1 MFKKE
6 QIENKI
12 NSPQKPFNCGAFGL
26 IPAAILTTQTLARLK
41 VENKNESRL
50 NENQKRINSLS
61 KKFI

>member
-12 NSPQKPFNCGAFGL
+12 NNFQKPFDCAAFGL
-26 IPAAILTTQTLARLK
+26 IPAAILTTQTLARFK
-41 VENKNESRL
+41 FENKNESTL
-50 NENQKRINSLS
+50 NETQKRINGLS